1 MARVLRL
8 VVRCWVDT
16 AAAAADTVA
25 AVAVVAVAGQGRA
38 PEHSATFQES
48 LPVSADAAQ

>member
-8 VVRCWVDT
+8 VVRCWVGA

-25 AVAVVAVAGQGRA
+25 VVAVAVAGQARA
-38 PEHSATFQES
+38 PEHSATSQES
-48 LPVSADAAQ
+48 LPESAGVVQ

>member
-16 AAAAADTVA
+16 AAAAADTA
-25 AVAVVAVAGQGRA
+25 AVAVVAVAGQARA
-38 PEHSATFQES
+38 PEHSATSQES
-48 LPVSADAAQ
+48 LPESAGVVQ